1 MCVCFLSFGLSLFDR
16 FKVKLTPGTARRGK
30 GSKSYT
36 EFLQKMFRQC
46 SIVNFLCIFVANSDL
61 NLPGQGIL

>member
-1 MCVCFLSFGLSLFDR
+1 MQKGCFLLNLPKQITDVCVFLSFGLSLFDR

-36 EFLQKMFRQC
+36 EFLQ
-46 SIVNFLCIFVANSDL
+46 
-61 NLPGQGIL
+61 